1 MDCDHV
7 FNGYYPSSPPTTLK
21 EYLDFCLQIDR
32 NKFRPLIESPDQ
44 EHHPSNHSSETN
56 SVSELPQLQIQ
67 KAELWFYKA
76 NADAMDSH
84 KQMFSLTSID
94 NWDVEGKYKKF
105 KTISLKQ
112 SPTTIGWI
120 SADVSAPLVEWLSPM
135 AFATLH
141 RSNRRRS
148 STQSYDKRNT
158 DAYFMWKRNF
168 GLASKHKFYLNVSC
182 KTCLG
187 EGGASSS
194 SLENISTERTTRSRT
209 GTKLS
214 EVEGSHRP
222 FFLIDYKR
230 IDRSKHA
237 KRKRVKDPVGE
248 SRDRRDRRNLNCD
261 SNMKDCCRERLWVDF
276 KDNGMDF
283 IINPKGYH
291 ANFCRGDCNTAADNA
306 LRSAHNSRLYTYIR
320 AQPSMARRLGIKSC
334 CSATE
339 YKSIDVMYVNKHNS
353 ISNKTISN
361 LIVES
366 CGCN

>member
-1 MDCDHV
+1 MV
-7 FNGYYPSSPPTTLK
+7 ESSP
-21 EYLDFCLQIDR
+21 
-32 NKFRPLIESPDQ
+32 
-44 EHHPSNHSSETN
+44 NHTETN

-67 KAELWFYKA
+67 KAELWFYKS

-105 KTISLKQ
+105 ETISLKQ
-112 SPTTIGWI
+112 SPTAIGWI
-120 SADVSAPLVEWLSPM
+120 SADVSSPLIDWLSPM

-141 RSNRRRS
+141 KTNRKRY
-148 STQSYDKRNT
+148 TAAHKKRNL

-168 GLASKHKFYLNVSC
+168 GLTSKHKFFLNVSC
-182 KTCLG
+182 KTCVGGGSSMTSKEDGKKSPLSSN
-187 EGGASSS
+187 EG
-194 SLENISTERTTRSRT
+194 T
-209 GTKLS
+209 
-214 EVEGSHRP
+214 HRP

-230 IDRSKHA
+230 IDRSKHG
-237 KRKRVKDPVGE
+237 RKSKVKDPLGE
-248 SRDRRDRRNLNCD
+248 SRNRRDRRNLNCAK
-261 SNMKDCCRERLWVDF
+261 NMKDCCREQLWVDF

-291 ANFCRGDCNTAADNA
+291 ANFCRGDCDTAADNA
-306 LRSAHNSRLYTYIR
+306 IRSAHNSRLYTYIR
-320 AQPSMARRLGIKSC
+320 SKPSMARRLGIKSC

-339 YKSIDVMYVNKHNS
+339 YKSIDVMYLNKNNS